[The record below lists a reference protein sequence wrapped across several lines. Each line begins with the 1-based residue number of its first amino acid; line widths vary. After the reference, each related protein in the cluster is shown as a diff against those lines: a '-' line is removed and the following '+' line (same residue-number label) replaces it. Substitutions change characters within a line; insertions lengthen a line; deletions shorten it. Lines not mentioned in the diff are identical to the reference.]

1 MAKHIYRFLMTLGHP
16 YKKSVMRKE
25 YEEIAEICGVS
36 PNRVYKVAHGKRDND
51 IETMS
56 IMAELIN
63 RGIIKR
69 K

>member
-1 MAKHIYRFLMTLGHP
+1 
-16 YKKSVMRKE
+16 MRKE

-36 PNRVYKVAHGKRDND
+36 PDRVYKVAHGKRAND